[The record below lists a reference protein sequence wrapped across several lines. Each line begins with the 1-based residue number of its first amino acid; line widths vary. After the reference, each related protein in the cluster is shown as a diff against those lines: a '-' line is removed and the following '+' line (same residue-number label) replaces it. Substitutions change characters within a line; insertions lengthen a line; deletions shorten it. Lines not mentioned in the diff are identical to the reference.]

1 MATINPYLNFNGNTE
16 EAFNFYKS
24 VFGGEFAIL
33 ARFRDMPESDNCDGM
48 KVAESDLDKIMH
60 VALPIGNGN
69 VLMATDALESMG
81 QKLTEGNNF
90 SISVSADSKEDADK
104 IFNGLSEGGKVEM
117 PLADAFWGAYFGMLQ
132 DQFGIRW
139 MVSYDYNSK

>member
-1 MATINPYLNFNGNTE
+1 MANINPYLNFNGNTE

-24 VFGGEFAIL
+24 VFGGEFATL
-33 ARFRDMPESDNCDGM
+33 MRFKDMPDSEVCDGM
-48 KVAESDLDKIMH
+48 KVAENELDKIMH
-60 VALPIGNGN
+60 IALPIGNGN

-90 SISVSADSKEDADK
+90 SIALSADSKEHADK
-104 IFNGLSEGGKVEM
+104 IFDGLSEGGKAEM

-132 DQFGIRW
+132 DKFGVRW
-139 MVSYDYNSK
+139 MVSYDANYQ

>member
-24 VFGGEFAIL
+24 VFGGEFVML
-33 ARFRDMPESDNCDGM
+33 QRFKDTPEGEKMPASD
-48 KVAESDLDKIMH
+48 AEKIMH
-60 VALPIGNGN
+60 VSLPVGKNT

-90 SISVSADSKEDADK
+90 QLAIGTESEEEATKL
-104 IFNGLSEGGKVEM
+104 FNGLSQGGKIEM
-117 PLADAFWGAYFGMLQ
+117 PMQKTFWGAYFGMLQ
-132 DQFGIRW
+132 DKFGIKW
-139 MVSYDYNSK
+139 MVSYDYKQN